1 MGMSVCVWLC
11 MCVSGLGVYGC
22 GCEWCLWVRVGCICV
37 CMAVSGVYVWSEW
50 MEFVY
55 GCVCVMYG
63 CDRLCMEC
71 LCMGDQS

>member
-37 CMAVSGVYVWSEW
+37 CMAVSGVYVWSE
-50 MEFVY
+50 VY
-55 GCVCVMYG
+55 ESGGCV
-63 CDRLCMEC
+63 
-71 LCMGDQS
+71 